1 MKKILFN
8 SIFLFILFLPV
19 MGQLRHVKGIS
30 NIGVTYGINEN
41 GSVYGAVYSQY
52 LQTVWIWNINAFYET
67 GNVESTNSEQYMIS
81 SGVDYTYFQLFE
93 FIYFNA
99 GLSVFG
105 GLEKLTSNEPRIKDV
120 QNYIAGPAG
129 NINVELYLGSRF
141 LFQIKA
147 EQFYSPLSKY
157 GKLFPVYSLSLKYC
171 IF

>member
-1 MKKILFN
+1 MKKIFFG
-8 SIFLFILFLPV
+8 SIFLFILLLPT

-41 GSVYGAVYSQY
+41 GSVYGAGYSKY
-52 LQTVWIWNINAFYET
+52 LQPVWIWNINALYEE
-67 GNVESTNSEQYMIS
+67 GNIESTSLKQYIVN
-81 SGVDYTYFQLFE
+81 SGVDYTCFQSFE

-99 GLSVFG
+99 GLSIFG
-105 GLEKLTSNEPRIKDV
+105 GLEKLTSNDPHIKEV
-120 QNYIAGPAG
+120 KNYIAGPAG

-141 LFQIKA
+141 LFEIKA

-157 GKLFPVYSLSLKYC
+157 GKWFPVYSLSLKYC